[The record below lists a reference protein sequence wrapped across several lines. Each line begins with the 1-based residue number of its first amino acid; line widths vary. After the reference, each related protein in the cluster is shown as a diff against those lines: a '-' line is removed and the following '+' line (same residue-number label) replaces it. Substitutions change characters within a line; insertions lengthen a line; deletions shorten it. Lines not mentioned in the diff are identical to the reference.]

1 MENKVLMPRLGV
13 NDDYARITQ
22 WLVKNGEKVCI
33 GQKIAIIETTK
44 ETTEIEADFEGYIA
58 LKIAEGNDAKV
69 GEIIALI
76 TEKAMCDIEE
86 KEISIENYKITA
98 KAKTLIK
105 KYNIDI
111 TKLPSNILIKEK
123 DIMKMINQPYQITEV
138 KSNKVLIYGGGRMSK
153 VIIDI
158 LNHMPG
164 YSIKGI
170 IDINYP
176 DKKEVMGIPV
186 IGNDSILENM
196 YQDGYQ
202 KIFNSIGFNRN
213 KHWRKPPYE
222 MLKKKGFEF
231 INVIHPTAVIDISVE
246 MGEGNYIG
254 AYASVSADTKIGS
267 NCFINAGSVIAHDCI
282 ISDHCHIA
290 SGAILA
296 GGIIIGENSLI
307 GQNCTIYMDVKI
319 GKNVVI
325 QNGCHIFKD
334 IPYNEIVLLGE

>member
-123 DIMKMINQPYQITEV
+123 DIMKMINQP
-138 KSNKVLIYGGGRMSK
+138 LF
-153 VIIDI
+153 
-158 LNHMPG
+158 L
-164 YSIKGI
+164 
-170 IDINYP
+170 
-176 DKKEVMGIPV
+176 
-186 IGNDSILENM
+186 
-196 YQDGYQ
+196 
-202 KIFNSIGFNRN
+202 
-213 KHWRKPPYE
+213 
-222 MLKKKGFEF
+222 
-231 INVIHPTAVIDISVE
+231 
-246 MGEGNYIG
+246 
-254 AYASVSADTKIGS
+254 
-267 NCFINAGSVIAHDCI
+267 
-282 ISDHCHIA
+282 
-290 SGAILA
+290 
-296 GGIIIGENSLI
+296 
-307 GQNCTIYMDVKI
+307 
-319 GKNVVI
+319 
-325 QNGCHIFKD
+325 
-334 IPYNEIVLLGE
+334 